1 MLRPEEE
8 NMSRILRIVPLLALS
23 LVLIN
28 CPSTPKTP
36 EAAAAP
42 SFSPAAGVY
51 TTAQSVAISTTTE
64 GAEIR
69 YTTDGTDPSATNGTV
84 YAGPVGVSATVTLK
98 AIAMKKDLADSA
110 VVGATY
116 TITGTVAG
124 VTFSPAAGAFGGSV
138 EVALASATPGA
149 EIRYTTDGTSP
160 TATAGTA
167 YAGPIRL
174 SSSATIKATAFKKD
188 WAPSPVATA
197 AYAVTAAV
205 TDAEVEA
212 VRGAIARAREFDAE
226 LYDPENLAVAKAALE
241 RGLAA
246 RTADPA
252 AARAALA
259 DAKASADLA
268 YENSVA
274 RGAEDLG
281 RRMEEARQRLL
292 AQEADEWLPVD
303 YESAVGGIAES
314 ADLFARADYAGARSR
329 AYQALK
335 DMADLSDRLDERL
348 RWVRMLRSDTEQLM
362 AEAEATDAYAVVP
375 AQKDKVAGLYTKG
388 VEDWQAFRLD
398 DAEES
403 FGSAREAA
411 KDTLR
416 LAREARSGRDA
427 VQLKKAE
434 ELQAKAQAALKEAAG
449 LTVANDEGE
458 VVTPDEWSQFLE
470 DIEQMELEY
479 QMKAPQSMLGIPA
492 FGTLV
497 AAEET
502 SLRELLEKAKELYRL
517 GLEEKAKG
525 NFEQAQSYFSESLR
539 YVEIYKSYAVKGVYV
554 VRLIPERRDCLW
566 RIAEYSQIYGDPYLW
581 PKIWRRNRKLI
592 QNPDLIYPGWQLVI
606 PLQ

>member
-1 MLRPEEE
+1 
-8 NMSRILRIVPLLALS
+8 MSRILRILPLLALS

-36 EAAAAP
+36 KTAAAP
-42 SFSPAAGVY
+42 TFSPAAGVY
-51 TTAQSVAISTTTE
+51 TTAQTVTISTTTE

-69 YTTDGTDPSATNGTV
+69 YTTDGTDPSATNGTG
-84 YAGPVGVSATVTLK
+84 YTGPVSVPATVTLK
-98 AIAMKKDLADSA
+98 AIALKKELADSA
-110 VVGATY
+110 VVGAAY

-124 VTFSPAAGAFGGSV
+124 VTFSPAPGAFGGSV
-138 EVALASATPGA
+138 EVVLASSTPGA
-149 EIRYTTDGTSP
+149 EIRYTTDGTNP
-160 TATAGTA
+160 TATTGSAYTA
-167 YAGPIRL
+167 PVRL
-174 SSSATIKATAFKKD
+174 GASATVKAAAFKKD
-188 WAPSPVATA
+188 WAPSAVAS
-197 AYAVTAAV
+197 AVYTVLAAV
-205 TDAEVEA
+205 TDGEVEA

-226 LYDPENLAVAKAALE
+226 IYDPDNLAVAKADLE

-246 RTADPA
+246 RTADPV

-259 DAKASADLA
+259 DAKAAADLA

-274 RGAEDLG
+274 LGAEDLG
-281 RRMEEARQRLL
+281 RRMEESRQRLL
-292 AQEADEWLPVD
+292 AQEADQWLPAE

-314 ADLFARADYAGARSR
+314 ADLFGQADYAGARSR

-335 DMADLSDRLDERL
+335 DMADLSTRLDERL

-375 AQKDKVAGLYTKG
+375 AQKDTVNALYTKG
-388 VEDWQAFRLD
+388 VEDWQAYRLD

-403 FGSAREAA
+403 FGAAREAA
-411 KDTLR
+411 RDTLR
-416 LAREARSGRDA
+416 LAREAREGRSS
-427 VQLKKAE
+427 VEKKKAD

-458 VVTPDEWSQFLE
+458 VVTPDEWTQFLQ
-470 DIEQMELEY
+470 DIEKMELEY
-479 QMKAPQSMLGIPA
+479 QKAVPHSMRSIPA
-492 FGTLV
+492 SGTLV
-497 AAEET
+497 LAEET
-502 SLRELLEKAKELYRL
+502 SLKDLLEKAKEFYRL

-525 NFEQAQSYFSESLR
+525 NYEQSQSYFSESLR

-566 RIAEYSQIYGDPYLW
+566 RIAEYPEIYGDPYLW

>member
-1 MLRPEEE
+1 
-8 NMSRILRIVPLLALS
+8 MSRVLRILPVLLLS

-36 EAAAAP
+36 KTAAAP
-42 SFSPAAGVY
+42 TFSPAAGAYPVAQNV
-51 TTAQSVAISTTTE
+51 TIATATE

-69 YTTDGTDPSATNGTV
+69 YTKDGTDPSATNGTV
-84 YAGPVGVSATVTLK
+84 YTGPVSVPATTTLK
-98 AIAMKKDLADSA
+98 AVAMKKGLGDSA

-124 VTFSPAAGAFGGSV
+124 VTFSPPPGTFGGSV

-149 EIRYTTDGTSP
+149 EIRYTTDGTDP
-160 TATAGTA
+160 TATTGSV
-167 YAGPIRL
+167 YAAPLRL
-174 SSSATIKATAFKKD
+174 SASATVKAAAFKKD
-188 WAPSPVATA
+188 WAPSAVASA
-197 AYAVTAAV
+197 AYTVLAAV
-205 TDAEVEA
+205 TDEEVEA

-226 LYDPENLAVAKAALE
+226 LYDPDNLAAAKADLD

-259 DAKASADLA
+259 DAKTTADLA
-268 YENSVA
+268 YERSVA

-281 RRMEEARQRLL
+281 RRMEESRQRLL
-292 AQEADEWLPVD
+292 AQEADRWLPEEYD
-303 YESAVGGIAES
+303 SAVGGIAES
-314 ADLFARADYAGARSR
+314 AELFGQADYAGARAR

-335 DMADLSDRLDERL
+335 DMADLSTRLDERL
-348 RWVRMLRSDTEQLM
+348 RWVKMLRSDTEQLM

-375 AQKDKVAGLYTKG
+375 AQKDTVAALYTKG
-388 VEDWQAFRLD
+388 VEDWQAYRLD

-403 FGSAREAA
+403 FGMAREAA

-416 LAREARSGRDA
+416 LAREAREGRDSIEA
-427 VQLKKAE
+427 KRAE
-434 ELQAKAQAALKEAAG
+434 ELRAKAQAALKEAAG

-458 VVTPDEWSQFLE
+458 VVTPDEWTQFLE

-479 QMKAPQSMLGIPA
+479 QNAVPQSMIGIPA
-492 FGTLV
+492 SGTLV
-497 AAEET
+497 LAEET
-502 SLRELLEKAKELYRL
+502 SLKDLLEKAKEFYRL

-525 NFEQAQSYFSESLR
+525 NYEQSQSYFSESLR
-539 YVEIYKSYAVKGVYV
+539 YVEIYKSYAVKGVYT

-566 RIAEYSQIYGDPYLW
+566 RIAEYPEIYGDPYLW

>member
-1 MLRPEEE
+1 
-8 NMSRILRIVPLLALS
+8 MSKILRIVPLLALS

-36 EAAAAP
+36 ETAAAP
-42 SFSPAAGVY
+42 TFAPAAGVY
-51 TTAQSVAISTTTE
+51 TAAQSVKIATTTE

-69 YTTDGTDPSATNGTV
+69 YTTNGTDPSATNGTV
-84 YAGPVGVSATVTLK
+84 YTGPVSVTATVTLK
-98 AIAMKKDLADSA
+98 AVAVKKDLADSA
-110 VVGATY
+110 VVGATF

-124 VTFSPAAGAFGGSV
+124 VTFSPGPGTFGGSV

-149 EIRYTTDGTSP
+149 EIRYTTDGTNP
-160 TATAGTA
+160 TATTGSV
-167 YAGPIRL
+167 YAAPVRL
-174 SSSATIKATAFKKD
+174 GSSATLKAAAFKKD
-188 WAPSPVATA
+188 WAPSPVASA
-197 AYAVTAAV
+197 AYTVAAAV
-205 TDAEVEA
+205 TDDEVEA

-226 LYDPENLAVAKAALE
+226 LYDPNNLAAAKAGLE
-241 RGLAA
+241 KGLAA
-246 RTADPA
+246 RTKDPA

-259 DAKASADLA
+259 DAKAAADLA
-268 YENSVA
+268 YENSIA
-274 RGAEDLG
+274 LGAKDLG
-281 RRMEEARQRLL
+281 RRMEESRQRLL
-292 AQEADEWLPVD
+292 AAQADKWLPEE

-314 ADLFARADYAGARSR
+314 SDLFSRADYAGARSR

-335 DMADLSDRLDERL
+335 DMADLSSRLDERL

-375 AQKDKVAGLYTKG
+375 AQKDKVAALYTKG

-403 FGSAREAA
+403 FGAAREAA
-411 KDTLR
+411 RDTLR
-416 LAREARSGRDA
+416 LAREARGGQSALAKQKADELRA
-427 VQLKKAE
+427 KAE
-434 ELQAKAQAALKEAAG
+434 AALKEAAG

-458 VVTPDEWSQFLE
+458 VVRPDEWTQFLE
-470 DIEQMELEY
+470 DLKKMELEY
-479 QMKAPQSMLGIPA
+479 QKGVPQSMRAIPSS
-492 FGTLV
+492 GTLV
-497 AAEET
+497 LAEET
-502 SLRELLEKAKELYRL
+502 SLKGLLEKAKEFYRL

-525 NFEQAQSYFSESLR
+525 NYEQAQSYFNESLR
-539 YVEIYKSYAVKGVYV
+539 YVEIYKSYAVKGVYT

-566 RIAEYSQIYGDPYLW
+566 RIAEYDTIYGDPYLW

>member
-1 MLRPEEE
+1 
-8 NMSRILRIVPLLALS
+8 MSRFLRIVTLIALS

-28 CPSTPKTP
+28 CPSKPKTP
-36 EAAAAP
+36 ETAAAP
-42 SFSPAAGVY
+42 TFDPAGGVY
-51 TTAQSVAISTTTE
+51 TTAQSVKISTTTE

-69 YTTDGTDPSATNGTV
+69 YTTDGTDPSATHGTV
-84 YAGPVGVSATVTLK
+84 YTGPVGVSSSATLK
-98 AIAMKKDLADSA
+98 AVAMKEDLADSA

-116 TITGTVAG
+116 TITGTVAA
-124 VTFSPAAGAFGGSV
+124 VTFSPAPGAFGGAV
-138 EVALASATPGA
+138 DVALASATAGA
-149 EIRYTTDGTSP
+149 EIRYTTDGKDP
-160 TATAGTA
+160 TASSGAV

-174 SSSATIKATAFKKD
+174 TSSATVKAAAFKKD
-188 WAPSPVATA
+188 WAPSAVASGT
-197 AYAVTAAV
+197 YTVSAAV
-205 TDAEVEA
+205 TDGEIEA

-226 LYDPENLAVAKAALE
+226 IYDPANLAAAREGLD
-241 RGLAA
+241 RGIAA
-246 RTADPA
+246 RTSDPA

-259 DAKASADLA
+259 EATAAADLA

-281 RRMEEARQRLL
+281 RRMEESRQRLL
-292 AQEADEWLPVD
+292 AQQADRWLPEE
-303 YESAVGGIAES
+303 YESAVAGIGES
-314 ADLFARADYAGARSR
+314 ADLFGRQNYADARAR

-335 DMADLSDRLDERL
+335 DMADLSARLDERL
-348 RWVRMLRSDTEQLM
+348 RWVRMLRSDTEGLM

-375 AQKDKVAGLYTKG
+375 AQKDKVAGLYAQG
-388 VEDWQAFRLD
+388 VEAWQTFRLD

-403 FGSAREAA
+403 FGAAREAA
-411 KDTLR
+411 RDTLR

-427 VQLKKAE
+427 AALKKAE
-434 ELQAKAQAALKEAAG
+434 ELQAQAQAALKEAAG

-458 VVTPDEWSQFLE
+458 VVTPDEWTQFLQ

-479 QMKAPQSMLGIPA
+479 QQAVPQSMIGIPA
-492 FGTLV
+492 VGTRVL
-497 AAEET
+497 AEET
-502 SLRELLEKAKELYRL
+502 SLKDLLEKAKELYRL

-525 NFEQAQSYFSESLR
+525 NYEQAQSYFGESLR
-539 YVEIYKSYAVKGVYV
+539 YVEIYTSYAVKGVYT

-566 RIAEYSQIYGDPYLW
+566 RIAEYPQIYGDPYLW

>member
-1 MLRPEEE
+1 
-8 NMSRILRIVPLLALS
+8 MSRILRIVVLLALS
-23 LVLIN
+23 LVLVN
-28 CPSTPKTP
+28 CPSKPKTP
-36 EAAAAP
+36 ESAAAP
-42 SFSPAAGVY
+42 TFDPAAGTY
-51 TTAQSVAISTTTE
+51 TTAQSVKISTTTE

-84 YAGPVGVSATVTLK
+84 YTGPVSVPASVTLK
-98 AIAMKKDLADSA
+98 AVALKEDLADSA

-124 VTFSPAAGAFGGSV
+124 VTFSPAPGTYTGTV

-149 EIRYTTDGTSP
+149 EIRYTTDGKDP
-160 TATAGTA
+160 TAATGSV
-167 YAGPIRL
+167 YAAPL
-174 SSSATIKATAFKKD
+174 SLKESTTVKAAAFKKD
-188 WAPSPVATA
+188 WAPSAVVSA
-197 AYAVTAAV
+197 AYTVVAGV
-205 TDAEVEA
+205 TDEEVDA

-226 LYDPENLAVAKAALE
+226 IYDPDNLAAARSGLE
-241 RGLAA
+241 DGLAA
-246 RTADPA
+246 RTADPTA
-252 AARAALA
+252 AHAALA
-259 DAKASADLA
+259 EAKAAADLA

-281 RRMEEARQRLL
+281 RRMEESRQRLL
-292 AQEADEWLPVD
+292 AQEADTWLPD
-303 YESAVGGIAES
+303 EYESAVAGIGES
-314 ADLFARADYAGARSR
+314 GDLFGQADYAGARAR

-335 DMADLSDRLDERL
+335 EMADLSDRLDERL

-375 AQKDKVAGLYTKG
+375 AQKDTVAALYTKG
-388 VEDWQAFRLD
+388 VEDWQSYRLD

-403 FGSAREAA
+403 FGMAREAA
-411 KDTLR
+411 RDTLR
-416 LAREARSGRDA
+416 LAREAREGRDT
-427 VQLKKAE
+427 VELKRAE
-434 ELQAKAQAALKEAAG
+434 ELQAQAQAALKEAAG

-458 VVTPDEWSQFLE
+458 VVTPDEWTQFLQ

-479 QMKAPQSMLGIPA
+479 QQAVPQSMIGIPA
-492 FGTLV
+492 VGTRVL
-497 AAEET
+497 AEAT
-502 SLRELLEKAKELYRL
+502 SLKDLLEKAKEFYRL

-525 NFEQAQSYFSESLR
+525 NYEQAQSYFSESLR
-539 YVEIYKSYAVKGVYV
+539 YVEIYKSYAVKGVYT

-566 RIAEYSQIYGDPYLW
+566 RIAEYPFIYGDPYLW

>member
-1 MLRPEEE
+1 
-8 NMSRILRIVPLLALS
+8 MSRILRIVPLLALS

-36 EAAAAP
+36 KTVAAP
-42 SFSPAAGVY
+42 TFSPAAGVY

-69 YTTDGTDPSATNGTV
+69 YTTDGTDPSATNGKV
-84 YAGPVGVSATVTLK
+84 YAGPVSVPATVTLK
-98 AIAMKKDLADSA
+98 AIALKKGLGDSA
-110 VVGATY
+110 VVGAAY

-124 VTFSPAAGAFGGSV
+124 VTFSPAPGTFGGSV
-138 EVALASATPGA
+138 EVALASATPSA
-149 EIRYTTDGTSP
+149 EIRYTTDGTNP
-160 TATAGTA
+160 TATTGSV
-167 YAGPIRL
+167 YAAPFRL
-174 SSSATIKATAFKKD
+174 GSSATVKAAAFKKD
-188 WAPSPVATA
+188 WASSAVASA
-197 AYAVTAAV
+197 AYTVLAAV
-205 TDAEVEA
+205 TDEEVEA

-226 LYDPENLAVAKAALE
+226 LYDPDNLAAAKAGLE

-246 RTADPA
+246 RTADPV

-259 DAKASADLA
+259 DAKAAADLA

-281 RRMEEARQRLL
+281 RRMEESRQRLL
-292 AQEADEWLPVD
+292 AQEADKWLPAEYD
-303 YESAVGGIAES
+303 SAVGGIAES
-314 ADLFARADYAGARSR
+314 ADLFGQADYAGARSR

-335 DMADLSDRLDERL
+335 DMADLSTRLDERL

-375 AQKDKVAGLYTKG
+375 AQKDTVTALYTKG
-388 VEDWQAFRLD
+388 VEDWQAYRLD

-403 FGSAREAA
+403 FGMAREAA

-416 LAREARSGRDA
+416 LAREAREGRDS
-427 VQLKKAE
+427 VELKKAE

-458 VVTPDEWSQFLE
+458 VVTPDEWTQFLE
-470 DIEQMELEY
+470 DIEKMELEY
-479 QMKAPQSMLGIPA
+479 QNVVPRSMIGIPA
-492 FGTLV
+492 SGTLV
-497 AAEET
+497 LAEET
-502 SLRELLEKAKELYRL
+502 SLKDLLEKAKEFYRL

-525 NFEQAQSYFSESLR
+525 NYEQSQSYFSESLR
-539 YVEIYKSYAVKGVYV
+539 YVEIYKSYAVKGVYT

-566 RIAEYSQIYGDPYLW
+566 RIAEYPEIYGDPYLW

>member
-1 MLRPEEE
+1 
-8 NMSRILRIVPLLALS
+8 MSKILRIVPLLALS

-36 EAAAAP
+36 NTAAAP
-42 SFSPAAGVY
+42 TFSPSAGAY
-51 TTAQSVAISTTTE
+51 PTAQSVTIATTTE

-84 YAGPVGVSATVTLK
+84 YTGAISVPATATLK
-98 AIAMKKDLADSA
+98 AVAMKKGLGDSA

-124 VTFSPAAGAFGGSV
+124 VTFSPAPGTFGGSV

-149 EIRYTTDGTSP
+149 EIRYTTDGTNP
-160 TATAGTA
+160 TATAGSV
-167 YAGPIRL
+167 YAAPFRL
-174 SSSATIKATAFKKD
+174 NSSATVKAVAVKKD
-188 WAPSPVATA
+188 WASSAVASA
-197 AYAVTAAV
+197 AYTVLAAV
-205 TDAEVEA
+205 TDGEVEE

-226 LYDPENLAVAKAALE
+226 LYDPANLAAAKADLE

-246 RTADPA
+246 RTADPV

-259 DAKASADLA
+259 DAKAAADLA

-281 RRMEEARQRLL
+281 RRMEESRQRLL
-292 AQEADEWLPVD
+292 AQEADKWLPAE
-303 YESAVGGIAES
+303 YESAVGGIDES
-314 ADLFARADYAGARSR
+314 ADLFGQADYAGARAR

-335 DMADLSDRLDERL
+335 DMADLSSRLDERL

-375 AQKDKVAGLYTKG
+375 AQKDTVTALYTRG
-388 VEDWQAFRLD
+388 VEDWQAYRLD

-403 FGSAREAA
+403 FGMAREAA

-416 LAREARSGRDA
+416 LAREAREGRDSVEA
-427 VQLKKAE
+427 KRAE
-434 ELQAKAQAALKEAAG
+434 ELRAKAQAALKEAAG

-458 VVTPDEWSQFLE
+458 VVTPDEWTQFLE

-479 QMKAPQSMLGIPA
+479 QNAVPQSMIGIPA
-492 FGTLV
+492 SGTVVL
-497 AAEET
+497 AEET
-502 SLRELLEKAKELYRL
+502 SLKGLLEKAKEYYRL

-525 NFEQAQSYFSESLR
+525 NYEQSQSYFSESLR
-539 YVEIYKSYAVKGVYV
+539 YVEIYKSYAVKGVYT

-566 RIAEYSQIYGDPYLW
+566 RIAEYPEIYGDPYLW